1 MYYWHLEAIYVPFN
15 GLKISSKN
23 YNQQILFGA
32 QIVEVGRA
40 AFCNSAW
47 AQTDRRKTVSLAH
60 LVPENWCNDILFWC
74 SAFSLPS
81 TGTFTFLFNNQKTS
95 LSQVKSKGK
104 TAIPT
109 WCSAISYPIH
119 KHLLRVMNE
128 LPCNWPLHITSDVP
142 GLLFPTL
149 QVKHIP
155 GIYSKPITPNLPYLV
170 LLRIKNILF
179 VFSILYF
186 SARHTKS

>member
-47 AQTDRRKTVSLAH
+47 AQTDRRKTVSVAH

-81 TGTFTFLFNNQKTS
+81 TGTFTFLFNNQKNIS
-95 LSQVKSKGK
+95 LSSKVERKNRNTNLMFSNILSNTQAFAPSHEWAPMQLASPHHKRRTRPALPNAPGK
-104 TAIPT
+104 TYTGYILKAHHTQSSIS
-109 WCSAISYPIH
+109 CS
-119 KHLLRVMNE
+119 VTN
-128 LPCNWPLHITSDVP
+128 
-142 GLLFPTL
+142 
-149 QVKHIP
+149 
-155 GIYSKPITPNLPYLV
+155 
-170 LLRIKNILF
+170 
-179 VFSILYF
+179 
-186 SARHTKS
+186 

>member
-1 MYYWHLEAIYVPFN
+1 MFHLMA
-15 GLKISSKN
+15 LKFLAKTIISRSYLEHK
-23 YNQQILFGA
+23 LWKL
-32 QIVEVGRA
+32 VGRL
-40 AFCNSAW
+40 SATRHELKQIEGKLFLLLIW
-47 AQTDRRKTVSLAH
+47 YRKTGATISCFDALLFPCLQ
-60 LVPENWCNDILFWC
+60 LVPLHF
-74 SAFSLPS
+74 FS
-81 TGTFTFLFNNQKTS
+81 TTKRTS